1 MQADK
6 KADLVALAS
15 VPLIMTLGN
24 SMLIPVLPLIEKT
37 INISSFQ
44 SSMLITI
51 YSIVS
56 IILIPLAGYLSDQF
70 GRKAIIIPGLVI
82 VAIGGLVSGLASW
95 KMEEPYVMILL
106 GRLIQGIGASGA
118 FPVVIP
124 TIGDMFD
131 SEADISQG
139 LGIIETS
146 NTFGKVLSPILGASF
161 AAWIWFVPFFAIP
174 VFSLIAIVMV
184 MLMVQVPKNKE
195 ENKQKFADF
204 IQQIKDILQQK
215 GRWLYAIF
223 ALGWVSMF
231 VYFGILFYF
240 TSVLEKDYH
249 IEALQRGFIIAIPLL
264 TLCLTS
270 YLVGRNIGQEKKLM
284 KWITFS
290 GSAIITGSLIGA
302 GFVGSLVM
310 LVVTLSIAGIGIGAV
325 LPSLDAMIT
334 EGIEQEHR
342 GTITSL
348 YSSMRLLGV
357 ALGPPFS
364 AFLMKSFA
372 NNIVFFVLAGVG
384 AAAAVI
390 AFVAIKPSENQS
402 S

>member
-390 AFVAIKPSENQS
+390 TFVAIKPSENQS